1 MQLTPL
7 LLHHHQLLRPDPCQH
22 HHPPALG
29 YPRLHPRP
37 PVPPVLPS
45 NPQHPMCFCQRQ
57 DPEPPQPSVVVSCT
71 WQLLQKP
78 WHPG

>member
-45 NPQHPMCFCQRQ
+45 NPQHPMCKKLKAAGSQRLH
-57 DPEPPQPSVVVSCT
+57 PPNRGSLH
-71 WQLLQKP
+71 LL
-78 WHPG
+78 